1 MKIELTEEELQV
13 ATTALA
19 HWRAYLISQGRD
31 DTTVKGVLDLL
42 RQPGAPEEKPKR
54 PVVH

>member
-31 DTTVKGVLDLL
+31 DTTVKGVLDRL
-42 RQPGAPEEKPKR
+42 RAKQPGGSR
-54 PVVH
+54 VQ